1 MAIPIPATPADVT
14 AGWLTAVLQ
23 DSGDLPHGRVSR
35 VDRQVIGA
43 DYGFTGLVV
52 RARLRYRDLTDGEAP
67 PASVVVKLPMAT
79 RPSSSGYRSR
89 VSEQAH
95 FDRSSTEVHSY
106 RQLAIAG
113 DTAPWCYFAGVD
125 PGRHRVVLVLADL
138 DRGLPGDNL
147 TGADPAQATAVLTAI
162 ARVHGGRWARPTP
175 DWLPPFV
182 TDPDRNQQRYAD
194 RVPPFLTRYGAAL
207 PAPIVQEVRRL
218 ADEYAHVLAELDQ
231 APKTVIHADL
241 HLDNVIFTG
250 SPGDPAAVL
259 LDWQG
264 PRAGPAVVDLASV
277 LGSTLRRDTDGA
289 ARAAVLASYAAAL
302 ANQGVT
308 GYRMEQ
314 LWHDFRLA
322 LRHRLALVVGWL
334 ATVDLDHLAG
344 RERALVTSAIGDGRL
359 VAALT
364 YATAGYRSQS

>member
-1 MAIPIPATPADVT
+1 MAIPIPAAPADVT

-43 DYGFTGLVV
+43 DHGFTGVVV
-52 RARLRYRDLTDGEAP
+52 RVRLHYRDLADGGAP

-79 RPSSSGYRSR
+79 RASASAYRSR

-113 DTAPWCYFAGVD
+113 DTAPWCYFASAD
-125 PGRHRVVLVLADL
+125 PDQRRLVLVLADL

-147 TGADPAQATAVLTAI
+147 AGADPGQATAVLTAI
-162 ARVHGGRWARPTP
+162 ARVHGRHWARPTP
-175 DWLPPFV
+175 DWLPPFI
-182 TDPDRNQQRYAD
+182 TDPGQHQQRYAE
-194 RVPPFLTRYGAAL
+194 RVTPFLTRYGAAL
-207 PAPIVQEVRRL
+207 PAPIVEEVRRL
-218 ADEYAHVLAELDQ
+218 ADEYAHVLTELNQ

-250 SPGDPAAVL
+250 SPGDRAAVL

-264 PRAGPAVVDLASV
+264 PRTGPAVVDLASV
-277 LGSTLRRDTDGA
+277 LGSTLHRDTDGA
-289 ARAAVLASYAAAL
+289 ARSAVLASYAAAV
-302 ANQGVT
+302 ANQGAT
-308 GYRMEQ
+308 GYPMAQ

-364 YATAGYRSQS
+364 HATAGYRTQS